1 VSYSKASNGWQVG
14 CCIQSVADLDILEAA
29 GADFC
34 EPPVF
39 RLAALD
45 EPEFTATASR
55 LADSR
60 TPARRAN
67 LLLPPELMVVGPD
80 VDQGVIDSY
89 LSLALDRLA
98 RLGVTVVVY
107 GSAPSRRV
115 PEGFDH
121 RQSMS
126 QLEQF
131 ICHLGELADGY
142 GITIAI
148 EHFSRRLADLLT
160 TLQETA
166 EFVRAHDLPS
176 VKVVADVSHMMS
188 TNEPL
193 DEVAGIAD
201 VVAHVHLA
209 DSYGRPPGQ
218 GTLDLAGFVSGL
230 RRGGYQGDV
239 SIECG
244 WSDFRAEAP
253 AAIDYVRGL
262 VSAPA

>member
-1 VSYSKASNGWQVG
+1 
-14 CCIQSVADLDILEAA
+14 VADLDTLEAA

-34 EPPVF
+34 ELAVF

-45 EPEFTATASR
+45 EAEFTATARR

-80 VDQGVIDSY
+80 VDQDAIDAY
-89 LSLALDRLA
+89 LSLALRRLA

-115 PEGFDH
+115 PDGFDH
-121 RQSMS
+121 RQAMN
-126 QLEQF
+126 QLERF
-131 ICHLGELADGY
+131 VVNLGELADVH

-148 EHFSRRLADLLT
+148 EHFSRELADLLT
-160 TLQETA
+160 TLAETA
-166 EFVRAHDLPS
+166 EFVRVHDLPS
-176 VKVVADVSHMMS
+176 VRVLADVSHIVS

-193 DEVAGIAD
+193 DEVAELAD
-201 VVAHVHLA
+201 VIAHVHVA
-209 DSYGRPPGQ
+209 DSDGRPPGQ
-218 GTLDLAGFVSGL
+218 GTWDLAGFVRGL
-230 RRGGYQGDV
+230 RRGGYRGDV

-262 VSAPA
+262 VSVPT